1 MEHIGIIGAMGCEV
15 TLLRSRMTSCEEK
28 TIAGRQFY
36 DGVLAGRRVVLV
48 CSGIGKVNAAMTAQM
63 LVDHFGV
70 DAILNTGIAG
80 GAGPARVRDVV
91 ISTEVAYHDMD
102 PRILALG
109 YPHLRSF
116 TADETLCKAAERAC
130 EGRVRWHRG
139 LIATG
144 DQFIDNAAV
153 KADIVE
159 RLSPFAIEM
168 EGGAIAH
175 VAAANGLPFVIIR
188 SISDN
193 ADDDA
198 GMSYDQFEQLAADD
212 AANIVTVMLEQL

>member
-1 MEHIGIIGAMGCEV
+1 M
-15 TLLRSRMTSCEEK
+15 
-28 TIAGRQFY
+28 
-36 DGVLAGRRVVLV
+36 
-48 CSGIGKVNAAMTAQM
+48 
-63 LVDHFGV
+63 
-70 DAILNTGIAG
+70 
-80 GAGPARVRDVV
+80 
-91 ISTEVAYHDMD
+91 
-102 PRILALG
+102 
-109 YPHLRSF
+109 
-116 TADETLCKAAERAC
+116 
-130 EGRVRWHRG
+130 
-139 LIATG
+139 
-144 DQFIDNAAV
+144 
-153 KADIVE
+153 E